1 MVKSAVSDK
10 VRGSVKLHLICIVPA
25 FAFAVLL
32 GAKQVHAQDQPPAV
46 GAAQPPAREQQ
57 QPVGESQVQTATP
70 IQHLIVLMQENHSF
84 DNYFGVYPGADGI
97 PADTCM
103 PTDPFNPASDECI
116 KPFLIGS
123 NEVELA
129 DPDHSEGTHKVQYN
143 DGRMDGFV
151 YALNQR
157 NQDGRLAMGYYDD
170 SLLSY
175 YWNVADEY
183 VLFDRF
189 FSSAAGGSAINHFFW
204 VAAAPGVPAEGQ
216 TPQALLADTPTIF
229 DRLEEAGISWKF
241 YVQNYDPNLTYRT
254 QHLYPGNRAA
264 QVIWAPVLN
273 IDRFLDDPVL
283 NSKIVDLTQ
292 YKKDLVDGTLPAVAF
307 MVPSGPSEHPPSN
320 IESGQ
325 RFVKTL
331 VQMLMQSQYWSSSAF
346 MWAYDDWGGW
356 YDHVPPPQVDDYGYG
371 FRVPALLVS
380 PYARRGYIDS
390 TDLDYTSILRF
401 IEDNWHIN
409 PLTARDAQANSIG
422 NAFDFSRPPREPTF
436 LSYERMAKLPSPRP
450 NTNMIYAVYGVGLAA
465 AAGFVLLTMLRSD
478 HYRRRIRHRQL
489 QKGAE
494 Q

>member
-1 MVKSAVSDK
+1 MVKFGLAGKVKLRLLSAV
-10 VRGSVKLHLICIVPA
+10 LALA
-25 FAFAVLL
+25 FGVLL
-32 GAKQVHAQDQPPAV
+32 RAGPVMGQDQPAAVDGAPA
-46 GAAQPPAREQQ
+46 AADERRT
-57 QPVGESQVQTATP
+57 PVGEPRVQTATP

-84 DNYFGVYPGADGI
+84 DNYFGTYPGAEGI
-97 PADTCM
+97 PEGLCM
-103 PTDPFNPASDECI
+103 PVDPFNPTSDECV

-129 DPDHSEGTHKVQYN
+129 DPDHSEDTHKVQYN
-143 DGRMDGFV
+143 EGRMDGFV

-157 NQDGRLAMGYYDD
+157 NQDGRLAMGHYDD
-170 SLLSY
+170 SILSY

-189 FSSAAGGSAINHFFW
+189 FSSAAGGSFINHLYW
-204 VAAAPGVPAEGQ
+204 VAATPGVPAEGQ
-216 TPQALLADTPTIF
+216 TLQELLADTPTIF
-229 DRLEEAGISWKF
+229 DRLEAAGVSWKF
-241 YVQNYDPNLTYRT
+241 YIQNYEPKLTYRT
-254 QHLYPGNRAA
+254 LQQYPGNRAA

-273 IDRFLDDPVL
+273 IDRFLDDPGL
-283 NSKIVDLTQ
+283 NSKIVDLTE
-292 YKKDLVDGTLPAVAF
+292 YKRDLVAGTLPDVAF

-346 MWAYDDWGGW
+346 LWAYDDWGGW
-356 YDHVPPPQVDDYGYG
+356 YDHVSPPQVDDYGYG

-390 TDLDYTSILRF
+390 TELDYTSVLRF

-422 NAFDFSRPPREPTF
+422 NAFDFSQPPREPTF
-436 LSYERMAKLPSPRP
+436 LSYERMARLPPPKP

-465 AAGFVLLTMLRSD
+465 AAAFVLFTVLRSD
-478 HYRRRIRHRQL
+478 HYRRVVRYRRL
-489 QKGAE
+489 SKGAE